1 MKRRAIRLLSHEKLV
16 CLWTGGY
23 EQGEWDAWVT
33 FYFYLELHFKG
44 KTEEKDFE
52 NKFESVR
59 GAGRKV
65 ARQDWK
71 RTGH

>member
-1 MKRRAIRLLSHEKLV
+1 MKSWCV
-16 CLWTGGY
+16 Y
-23 EQGEWDAWVT
+23 EQVGTNRGNEMLESL
-33 FYFYLELHFKG
+33 YFYLELHFKG